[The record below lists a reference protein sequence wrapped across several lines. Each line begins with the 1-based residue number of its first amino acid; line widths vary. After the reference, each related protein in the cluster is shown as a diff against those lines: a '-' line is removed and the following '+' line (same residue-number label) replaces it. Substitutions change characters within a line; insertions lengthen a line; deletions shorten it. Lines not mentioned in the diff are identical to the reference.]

1 MIKYYEKKEIDADYL
16 TEYKKALCVGWKI
29 N

>member
-1 MIKYYEKKEIDADYL
+1 MIKYSEKKEIDTDYL
-16 TEYKKALCVGWKI
+16 TEDKKELCVGWKI